1 VPIFKDLG
9 NLGVYDSFSY
19 DRHFKVRLPAELA
32 NKLLAF
38 DIRTIVSNPLLITVT
53 FHQGVYHI
61 VQ

>member
-1 VPIFKDLG
+1 VPISKDLG

-53 FHQGVYHI
+53 FH
-61 VQ
+61 